1 MKFVR
6 KNGYWMKRILVYTGF
21 ISFFALSFCTRPPEL
36 PVVPSINFEYI
47 QFKEVEGPDSLILS
61 VFFQDGDGDLGLTSF
76 DIYEPYQPYDV
87 ILDQN
92 GDTIYYGDSPD
103 MPPYNPIDYIV
114 TRDDDGNPQDT
125 VWVELNPDHYNIF
138 VRFYEKKNGE
148 YEEFDWRQPPYF
160 QTFDGRFPLLNT
172 KIEDQRLVIRPLEGS
187 LRYGMTSSGWLFLFR
202 DTLKIEVMIQDR
214 ALNKSNVVSTPDF
227 TLDMIQVEP

>member
-1 MKFVR
+1 M
-6 KNGYWMKRILVYTGF
+6 I
-21 ISFFALSFCTRPPEL
+21 I
-36 PVVPSINFEYI
+36 
-47 QFKEVEGPDSLILS
+47 S

-76 DIYEPYQPYDV
+76 DIYEPYQAYDV
-87 ILDQN
+87 IRDQN
-92 GDTIYYGDSPD
+92 GDTIFYGDDPD
-103 MPPYNPIDYIV
+103 MPPYNPLDYIV
-114 TRDDDGNPQDT
+114 TRDNDGNPQDT

-138 VRFYEKKNGE
+138 VRFFEKRNGQ

-227 TLDMIQVEP
+227 TLDMISVDP

>member
-1 MKFVR
+1 
-6 KNGYWMKRILVYTGF
+6 MKRIFVYIGI
-21 ISFFALSFCTRPPEL
+21 ISFFALSFCSRPPEL
-36 PVVPSINFEYI
+36 PVVPRIDFEYI
-47 QFKEVEGPDSLILS
+47 EFKEVEGPDSLILS

-76 DIYEPYQPYDV
+76 DIVEPYQAYDV

-92 GDTIYYGDSPD
+92 GDTIFYGDSPD
-103 MPPYNPIDYIV
+103 MPPYNPLDYII
-114 TRDDDGNPQDT
+114 TRDDEGNPKDT

-138 VRFYEKKNGE
+138 VRFFEKRNGE
-148 YEEFDWRQPPYF
+148 YEEFDWRDPPYY

-172 KIEDQRLVIRPLEGS
+172 KIEEQRLVIRPLEGS

-227 TLDMIQVEP
+227 TLDMITVEP

>member
-1 MKFVR
+1 
-6 KNGYWMKRILVYTGF
+6 MKRIIVYTGI

-36 PVVPSINFEYI
+36 PVVPKIDYEYI

-61 VFFQDGDGDLGLTSF
+61 VFFQDGDGDLGLTSY
-76 DIYEPYQPYDV
+76 DIYEPYQAYDPV
-87 ILDQN
+87 LDQN

-103 MPPYNPIDYIV
+103 MPPYNPLDYII

-148 YEEFDWRQPPYF
+148 YEEFDWRQPPYY

-202 DTLKIEVMIQDR
+202 DTMKIEVMIQDR

-227 TLDMIQVEP
+227 TLDMISVEP

>member
-1 MKFVR
+1 
-6 KNGYWMKRILVYTGF
+6 MKRIIVYTGI

-36 PVVPSINFEYI
+36 PVVPKIDYEYI

-61 VFFQDGDGDLGLTSF
+61 VFFQDGDGDLGLTSY
-76 DIYEPYQPYDV
+76 DIYEPYQAYDPV
-87 ILDQN
+87 LDQN
-92 GDTIYYGDSPD
+92 GDTIFYGDNPD
-103 MPPYNPIDYIV
+103 MPPYNPLDYII

-148 YEEFDWRQPPYF
+148 YEEFDWRQPPYY

-202 DTLKIEVMIQDR
+202 DTMKIEVMIQDR

-227 TLDMIQVEP
+227 TLDMISVEP

>member
-1 MKFVR
+1 
-6 KNGYWMKRILVYTGF
+6 MKRILVYTGF

-36 PVVPSINFEYI
+36 PVVPAINFEYI

-76 DIYEPYQPYDV
+76 DIYEPYQPYDA

-103 MPPYNPIDYIV
+103 MPPYNPIDYII

-214 ALNKSNVVSTPDF
+214 ALNKYNVVSTPDF